1 MKQGKPRESRRQ
13 AIMRE
18 LKTGGPR
25 DAAEVAGTLGIT
37 PMGVRQHLY
46 EMQAEGLVDFDLQP
60 GPVGRPKKLW
70 RLTPA
75 AEDFFPDGHAAL
87 NAELLGAMQ
96 QAFGDEGLDQLIESR
111 TKQQITSYRRH
122 LKPADTLEK
131 RVEGLAEI
139 RSREGYMA
147 AAEKGPDGEF
157 LLVENHCPI
166 CAAARACS
174 GLCAGELKLFRK
186 VLGKDVEVE
195 RTDHIL
201 AGARRCA
208 YRIRPKS

>member
-1 MKQGKPRESRRQ
+1 
-13 AIMRE
+13 MRE

-25 DAAEVAGTLGIT
+25 DAAEVAGMLGIT

-46 EMQAEGLVDFDLQP
+46 EMQAEGLVDYELQP

-75 AEDFFPDGHAAL
+75 AETFFPDGHAAL
-87 NAELLGAMQ
+87 SVELLAAMRQ
-96 QAFGDEGLDQLIESR
+96 SFGDEGLERLIEAR
-111 TKQQITSYRRH
+111 TEQQIASYRRH
-122 LKPADTLEK
+122 VKPADTLEA
-131 RVEGLAEI
+131 RVKGLAAL

-147 AAEKGPDGEF
+147 EAKEGPDGEF
-157 LLVENHCPI
+157 LMVENHCPI

-174 GLCAGELKLFRK
+174 GLCAGELNLFRT

-208 YRIRPKS
+208 YRIRPKG